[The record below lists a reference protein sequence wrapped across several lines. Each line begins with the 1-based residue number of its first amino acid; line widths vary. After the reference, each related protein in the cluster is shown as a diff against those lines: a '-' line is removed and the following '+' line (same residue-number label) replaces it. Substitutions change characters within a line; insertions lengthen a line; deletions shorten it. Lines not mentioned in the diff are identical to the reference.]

1 LGAPLAR
8 PESAALLRLE
18 NVHAGYGPIAALRG
32 LDLVVAPGEL
42 VCLIGANGAGKSS
55 TLRAISGLLFPSQG
69 RIVFDDREI
78 QGRSPSAVLKTGI
91 AHCPEGRRVFPY
103 MSVEENLAMGAYVRS
118 DRSAVAGDLDE
129 VGRHFPI
136 LVERRRQMAGTLSGG
151 EQQMLAIARALM
163 ARPRLILFD
172 EPSLG
177 LAPTVVEATFA
188 IIADI
193 RRRGTTV
200 LMVEQNA
207 YAALRMADRAY
218 VMQTGRI
225 VLEGPAR
232 DLLDD
237 DHVRRAYLGG

>member
-1 LGAPLAR
+1 MTAPGTG
-8 PESAALLRLE
+8 ALLRLE
-18 NVHAGYGPIAALRG
+18 GLHAAYGPVAALRG
-32 LDLVVAPGEL
+32 LDLTVGPGEL
-42 VCLIGANGAGKSS
+42 VCLIGANGAGKTS
-55 TLRAISGLLFPSQG
+55 TLRAISGLLRAARG
-69 RIVFDDREI
+69 RILFD
-78 QGRSPSAVLKTGI
+78 GRPIHGTEPAAILEAGV

-103 MSVEENLAMGAYVRS
+103 LTVQENLEMGAYVRR
-118 DRSAVAGDLDE
+118 DRRAVTDDLQRVCE
-129 VGRHFPI
+129 HFPI
-136 LVERRRQMAGTLSGG
+136 LAERRRQTAGTLSGG

-177 LAPTVVEATFA
+177 LAPTVVEQTFE

-207 YAALRMADRAY
+207 YGALRMADRGY
-218 VMQTGRI
+218 VMETGRI
-225 VLEGPAR
+225 VLEGPAQA
-232 DLLDD
+232 LLDD